1 MSCHLFLMVRIQN
14 RDESALSVQKV
25 LTQYGCYVRMR
36 LGLHDE
42 EIGNTCTPS
51 GVLIL
56 QLNCEKEHAESISK
70 ELNAISGV
78 KSLLIDFN

>member
-1 MSCHLFLMVRIQN
+1 MSCHLFLMVRIQD
-14 RDESALSVQKV
+14 RDSSALSVQKV
-25 LTQYGCYVRMR
+25 LTQYGCCVRMR

-42 EIGNTCTPS
+42 EPDNTCTPS

-56 QLNCEKEHAESISK
+56 QLNCDKAQAENIST

-78 KSLLIDFN
+78 KALLIDFN